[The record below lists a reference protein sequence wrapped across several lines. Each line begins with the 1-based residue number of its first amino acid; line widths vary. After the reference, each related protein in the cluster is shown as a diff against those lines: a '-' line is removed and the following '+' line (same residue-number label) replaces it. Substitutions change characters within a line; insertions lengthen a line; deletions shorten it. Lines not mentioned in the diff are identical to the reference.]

1 MTDIILPIVLVGI
14 IILVV
19 IIFGVTNRIIFKMA
33 TRNIKRR
40 RANVA
45 IVVAGLLVGTAIIS
59 SSLVVGDTM
68 RYIFEKDVYDRLDL
82 IDEVVASHSPQGYAY
97 FNYSHYTILNNGL
110 SAQDGIDG
118 TSPIIMETVPVLNQ
132 NTSMPESRVNI
143 IGFDPDIDRDFGLF
157 IDVNG
162 TSFDGSNLYSNYT
175 IMNQRCAEELEAEVG
190 NEVVIY
196 YTTYIFNP
204 QDPMKPTIIYMNT
217 TLKILHIVKNEGKAN
232 YQSGMN
238 LFVALDAAQTMFN
251 KNDQINMI
259 KISNEGGVEEGVI
272 YTDTVKKDVEDIIQ
286 QQELNLEVY
295 TVKQDGLEDAEKFS
309 EMISEIFSIMGIF
322 SIIAGV
328 LLIVNIFVMLA
339 EERKSEMGI
348 ARAIGMKRR
357 HLVQMFLFE
366 GLIYAVIAA
375 FIGAFV
381 GLGIAYLLILA
392 FGTIFGGGGGIEI
405 PFHFELSS
413 IIMAFCIGLTIT
425 FITVFLASWIVSKLN
440 IVRAIRNIP
449 EPSITKATSRH
460 IILGVFLT
468 IIGVIMTHIGVSDL
482 SAINFMTGPCLL
494 LLGAAMLVM
503 RIISP
508 RLPFSIAGIGIII
521 WILQPFELVSD
532 MTGGME
538 MFIMSGVMLVTG
550 AIIVVMFNSDLVLRI
565 LTKIFGRRKSTV
577 PILKTALSYPMKK
590 KFRTG
595 MTLAMFSLIIFTVAV
610 ISMITSMQT
619 DYIEGAFEEQSGG
632 YDIIAF
638 TNQNTPLIDIR
649 TIINN
654 SANLTHAFTETSAL
668 SVAYTDVYVYGQDQN
683 ESVMYPIIG
692 VDDEFIDQNDYTF
705 YSIASEYDDH
715 QEIWKAVKDNSSLV
729 VIDGNAVTQQ
739 YGPHF
744 GSVKLS
750 VGDKIV
756 VRNRTGQ
763 YSNKTVIGILDQ
775 SFFFMGIITTQE
787 FLSEE
792 LGIQFPSMYLF
803 DIAEERDVK
812 SVSHELK
819 KEFITYGMETTEIRD
834 TIKEIMKQMTSIMTL
849 MEAYLGLGLFVGIAG
864 LGIITLRSVKERR
877 QEIGV
882 MRAIGFKKGMVAKS
896 FLIEIS
902 FIALLGIAIGVILG
916 ISLSYHI
923 TNEFYP
929 SGVSL
934 SKFISLI
941 PWAHI
946 LIITTFAY
954 ITTLLCT
961 VSSALRAS
969 KIPPA
974 EALRYVG

>member
-1 MTDIILPIVLVGI
+1 MTNFTLPVVLVGI

-19 IIFGVTNRIIFKMA
+19 VIFGVTNRIIFKMA

-68 RYIFEKDVYDRLDL
+68 KYIFEKDVYDRLDL
-82 IDEVVASHSPQGYAY
+82 IDEVVASHSPQGYTY

-110 SAQDGIDG
+110 SAQDKIDG
-118 TSPIIMETVPVLNQ
+118 ISPIIMETVPVLNQ
-132 NTSMPESRVNI
+132 NTSMPESRVNV
-143 IGFDPDIDRDFGLF
+143 IGFDPEIDRDFGLF

-162 TSFDGSNLYSNYT
+162 TSFDGSDLYSNYT

-190 NEVVIY
+190 NELIIY
-196 YTTYIFNP
+196 YSTYVFNL
-204 QDPMKPTIIYMNT
+204 TILN
-217 TLKILHIVKNEGKAN
+217 IVENEGKAN

-238 LFVALDAAQTMFN
+238 LFVSLDAAQTMFN

-259 KISNEGGVEEGVI
+259 KISNDGGVEEGVI

-413 IIMAFCIGLTIT
+413 IIIAFCIGLTIT
-425 FITVFLASWIVSKLN
+425 FITVLIASWIVSKLN

-460 IILGVFLT
+460 IILGLFLT
-468 IIGVIMTHIGVSDL
+468 IIGVVMTFIGVSDL
-482 SAINFMTGPCLL
+482 SAINFMTGPCLI
-494 LLGAAMLVM
+494 LLGSAMLVM

-550 AIIVVMFNSDLVLRI
+550 AIILVMFNSDLILRI

-638 TNQNTPLIDIR
+638 TNWNTPLIDIR
-649 TIINN
+649 TNINN
-654 SANLTHAFTETSAL
+654 SVDLTHAFTEIAAL
-668 SVAYTDVYVYGQDQN
+668 SIAYADVYVYGQDQN
-683 ESVMYPIIG
+683 ESVIHPIIG

-705 YSIASEYDDH
+705 YSIASEYDNP
-715 QEIWKAVKDNSSLV
+715 QEVWKAVKDNSSLV
-729 VIDGNAVTQQ
+729 VVDGNVVTQQ
-739 YGPHF
+739 YGPSY
-744 GSVKLS
+744 GRIKLS
-750 VGDKIV
+750 VGEKIV

-775 SFFFMGIITTQE
+775 SFFFVGIITTQE

-803 DIAEERDVK
+803 DVAEERDVK